1 MARIALDAMGGDRA
15 PAEIVAGGLAAAET
29 GVDVR
34 LVGDEAALRPLL
46 DEAGA
51 DLPIVHASQIIEMD
65 DDPRSAI
72 REKKEASV
80 SVAARL
86 VADGEVDGLY
96 SAGSTG
102 ATVAAAAL
110 LIGRLPGV
118 SRPAIA
124 NLYLMIPSGGIIVL
138 DGGANLECTPE
149 HLYQFGVMG
158 SALSS
163 IYVGKESP
171 RVGILNIGHEEGKGR
186 DLEKEAYGLLEA
198 SSLNFVGNVE
208 GHDMGTGVADVFV
221 TDGFTGNVL
230 LKAAEGTARFVA
242 QIITDVL
249 LGKESDPATVEVT
262 RPKLQELYDR
272 VDPEAYGGSHL
283 VGTKGV
289 VVIGHGSSSRRAVA
303 NGLAMAA
310 EAVDHGLVERIAA
323 GLGG

>member
-15 PAEIVAGGLAAAET
+15 PAEIVAGGVEAAKA
-29 GVDVR
+29 GIDVR
-34 LVGDEAALRPLL
+34 LVGDEAVLRSLL
-46 DEAGA
+46 ADAGA
-51 DLPIVHASQIIEMD
+51 DLPVVHASQIIEMD
-65 DDPRSAI
+65 DNPASAI
-72 REKKEASV
+72 REKKQASV
-80 SVAARL
+80 SVAARM
-86 VADGEVDGLY
+86 VAEGEVDGVY

-138 DGGANLECTPE
+138 DGGANLECKAE

-163 IYVGKESP
+163 IYVGKEDP

-186 DLEKEAYGLLEA
+186 DLEREAYRLLA
-198 SSLNFVGNVE
+198 SSDLNFVGNVE
-208 GHDMGTGVADVFV
+208 GHDMGTGIADVFV

-249 LGKESDPATVEVT
+249 LGSDSDPETVEVT
-262 RPKLQELYDR
+262 RPKLKELYDR

-303 NGLAMAA
+303 NGLSMAA
-310 EAVDHGLVERIAA
+310 EAVERGLVERIAA

>member
-1 MARIALDAMGGDRA
+1 MARIALDAMGGDHA
-15 PAEIVAGGLAAAET
+15 PAEVVAGGVEAAKS
-29 GVDVR
+29 GIDVQ
-34 LVGDEAALRPLL
+34 LVGDQKALRPLL
-46 DEAGA
+46 DDAGA
-51 DLPIVHASQIIEMD
+51 DLPIVQASQIIEMGE
-65 DDPRSAI
+65 DPRSAI

-86 VADGEVDGLY
+86 VADGEADGLY

-124 NLYLMIPSGGIIVL
+124 NLYLMIPSGGKVLL
-138 DGGANLECTPE
+138 DGGANLECKPE

-158 SALSS
+158 SALSTV
-163 IYVGKESP
+163 YVGREDP
-171 RVGILNIGHEEGKGR
+171 RVGILNIGSEEGKGR
-186 DLEKEAYGLLEA
+186 DLEKGAFALLRD
-198 SSLNFVGNVE
+198 SNLNFVGNVE
-208 GHDMGTGVADVFV
+208 GHDIGTGAADVFV

-249 LGKESDPATVEVT
+249 LGKESDPETIEVT
-262 RPKLQELYDR
+262 RPKLRELYDR

-310 EAVDHGLVERIAA
+310 EAVDRGLVERIAA

>member
-15 PAEIVAGGLAAAET
+15 PAEIVAGGVEAAKA
-29 GVDVR
+29 GIDVR
-34 LVGDEAALRPLL
+34 LVGDEPVLRSLL
-46 DEAGA
+46 ADAGA

-65 DDPRSAI
+65 DNPASAI
-72 REKKEASV
+72 REKKQASV
-80 SVAARL
+80 SVAARM
-86 VADGEVDGLY
+86 VAEGEVDGVY

-138 DGGANLECTPE
+138 DGGANLECKAE

-163 IYVGKESP
+163 IYVGKEDP

-186 DLEKEAYGLLEA
+186 DLEREAYRLLA
-198 SSLNFVGNVE
+198 SSDLNFVGNVE
-208 GHDMGTGVADVFV
+208 GHDMGTGIADVFV

-249 LGKESDPATVEVT
+249 LGSDSDPETVEVT
-262 RPKLQELYDR
+262 RPKLKELYDR

-303 NGLAMAA
+303 NGLSMAA
-310 EAVDHGLVERIAA
+310 EAVERGLVERIAA

>member
-1 MARIALDAMGGDRA
+1 MARIALDAMGGDHA
-15 PAEIVAGGLAAAET
+15 PAEVVAGGLEAAKS
-29 GVDVR
+29 GIDVR

-46 DEAGA
+46 DDAGA
-51 DLPIVHASQIIEMD
+51 DLPIVHAPQLIEMGE
-65 DDPRSAI
+65 DPRSAI

-86 VADGEVDGLY
+86 VADGEADGLY

-124 NLYLMIPSGGIIVL
+124 NLYLMIPSGGKVLL
-138 DGGANLECTPE
+138 DGGANLECKPE

-158 SALSS
+158 SALSTV
-163 IYVGKESP
+163 YVGREEP
-171 RVGILNIGHEEGKGR
+171 RVGILNIGSEEGKGR
-186 DLEKEAYGLLEA
+186 ELEKEAYALLRD
-198 SSLNFVGNVE
+198 SNLNFVGNVE
-208 GHDMGTGVADVFV
+208 GHDIGTALADVFV

-249 LGKESDPATVEVT
+249 LGEESDPETIEVT

-283 VGTKGV
+283 VGTRGV

-310 EAVDHGLVERIAA
+310 EAVDRDLVGRIAA

>member
-15 PAEIVAGGLAAAET
+15 PAEIVAGGVEAAKA
-29 GVDVR
+29 GIDVR
-34 LVGDEAALRPLL
+34 LVGDEAVLRSLL
-46 DEAGA
+46 ADAGA

-65 DDPRSAI
+65 DNPASAI
-72 REKKEASV
+72 REKKQASV
-80 SVAARL
+80 SVAARM
-86 VADGEVDGLY
+86 VAEGEVDGVY

-138 DGGANLECTPE
+138 DGGANLECKAE

-163 IYVGKESP
+163 IYVGKEDP

-186 DLEKEAYGLLEA
+186 DLEREAYRLLA
-198 SSLNFVGNVE
+198 SSDLNFVGNVE
-208 GHDMGTGVADVFV
+208 GHDMGTGIADVFV

-249 LGKESDPATVEVT
+249 LGSDSDPETVEVT
-262 RPKLQELYDR
+262 RPKLKELYDR

-303 NGLAMAA
+303 NGLSMAA
-310 EAVDHGLVERIAA
+310 EAVERGLVERIAA

>member
-15 PAEIVAGGLAAAET
+15 PAEIVAGGVEAAKA
-29 GVDVR
+29 GIDVR
-34 LVGDEAALRPLL
+34 LVGDEPVLRSLL
-46 DEAGA
+46 ADAGA
-51 DLPIVHASQIIEMD
+51 DLPIVHASQIIEMED
-65 DDPRSAI
+65 NPASAI
-72 REKKEASV
+72 REKKQASV
-80 SVAARL
+80 SVAARM
-86 VADGEVDGLY
+86 VAEGEVDGVY

-138 DGGANLECTPE
+138 DGGANLECKAE

-163 IYVGKESP
+163 IYVGKEDP

-186 DLEKEAYGLLEA
+186 DLEREAYRLLA
-198 SSLNFVGNVE
+198 SSDLNFVGNVE
-208 GHDMGTGVADVFV
+208 GHDMGTGIADVFV

-249 LGKESDPATVEVT
+249 LGSDSDPETVEVT
-262 RPKLQELYDR
+262 RPKLKELYDR

-303 NGLAMAA
+303 NGLSMAA
-310 EAVDHGLVERIAA
+310 EAVERGLVERIAA

>member
-15 PAEIVAGGLAAAET
+15 PAEIVAGGVEAAKA
-29 GVDVR
+29 GIDVR
-34 LVGDEAALRPLL
+34 LVGDEPVLRSLL
-46 DEAGA
+46 ADAGA

-65 DDPRSAI
+65 DNPASAI
-72 REKKEASV
+72 REKKQASV
-80 SVAARL
+80 SVAARM
-86 VADGEVDGLY
+86 VAEGEVDGVY

-138 DGGANLECTPE
+138 DGGANLECKAE

-163 IYVGKESP
+163 IYVGKEDP

-186 DLEKEAYGLLEA
+186 DLERQAYRLLA
-198 SSLNFVGNVE
+198 SSDLNFVGNVE
-208 GHDMGTGVADVFV
+208 GHDMGTGIADVFV

-249 LGKESDPATVEVT
+249 LGSDSDPETVEVT
-262 RPKLQELYDR
+262 RPKLKELYDR

-303 NGLAMAA
+303 NGLSMAA
-310 EAVDHGLVERIAA
+310 EAVERGLVERIAA